1 MATFKAI
8 IKKEKMRSDKTWNGV
23 NVKLGGI
30 RVKNAIFG
38 V

>member
-23 NVKLGGI
+23 SGFSGLVSFLLS
-30 RVKNAIFG
+30 V
-38 V
+38 